1 MGCLYGGVKKTPP
14 FIFKE
19 DMAETISNV
28 INDLHFCNVGPRCNN
43 CSRKTNKGSCDIE
56 LVRDAIEYL
65 QVLRNIQEAAEP
77 NDLNWVI
84 SLIKK
89 SK

>member
-1 MGCLYGGVKKTPP
+1 
-14 FIFKE
+14 
-19 DMAETISNV
+19 MAATISNV
-28 INDLHFCNVGPRCNN
+28 INDLYFCYLSDKKGNCHN
-43 CSRKTNKGSCDIE
+43 CSRKNDDNDCDHLLIKE
-56 LVRDAIEYL
+56 ADEYL